1 MEQKQIKLIGL
12 KVKNNGIIQA
22 AELTPDLLSKRLVLV
37 TGNIGNG
44 KSTLLNAAKIATSGT
59 DAIKK
64 SDVLPEGFIAE
75 ALLMDGEVPIYIGVK
90 NTKYQRGEKAG
101 EDKLETYLYTKDDK
115 GKAIQPVIDGVAW
128 TASQYWKALTTEL
141 THSLNDLFSENQT
154 THRKLIE
161 KLFKQ
166 ELDALNANEVV
177 ARINLARDA
186 RNEARIMCQS
196 NGAFMER
203 FQSEGYNESQLDA
216 LKYIDI
222 DKIKEDIRNAE
233 IEKDRAINTP
243 ESEYQLICAKID
255 ANRNKELQRI
265 KDEGNAIRN
274 KINAEKQNN
283 LIEYTQQ
290 LSKYNES
297 KLMVDKLVEDYKKVQ
312 EEVYKFINFNK
323 TSEIRNE
330 QGKLI
335 DCAASKIQK
344 DVVFAIE
351 NAFIE
356 KMSQIEVIDKPIEKS
371 VSQEL
376 INALNQK
383 AEEYKALE
391 SSPVI
396 YPEKVQ
402 PDTSAIDKNIMNLRN
417 SLMSAEENNKIFQR
431 YQLWRNWIEA
441 KALYE
446 KEVDELR
453 KLYASI
459 DTGVEGMKIVPRDT
473 DNGKVEVWIMYNGQY
488 NPAYFGNKEKQSRFM
503 FDYSSFQ
510 RTIIGLLLQSARL
523 NLKSRALRVAFIDD
537 VAFTQN
543 DISVLTNIAEEL
555 NLKLITAWTHEAD
568 KEQLMDGQ
576 VLVDGG
582 EVFFN

>member
-216 LKYIDI
+216 LKYINI

-265 KDEGNAIRN
+265 KDEGSAIRN

-335 DCAASKIQK
+335 DCTASKIQK

-356 KMSQIEVIDKPIEKS
+356 KMSQIEVINKPIEKS

-473 DNGKVEVWIMYNGQY
+473 DNGKVEVWIMYNGHY

>member
-216 LKYIDI
+216 LKYINI

-255 ANRNKELQRI
+255 ANRNKELQCI

-335 DCAASKIQK
+335 DCTASKIQK

-356 KMSQIEVIDKPIEKS
+356 KMSKIKAIDKPIEKS

>member
-335 DCAASKIQK
+335 DCTASKIQK

-356 KMSQIEVIDKPIEKS
+356 KMSQIEVINKPIEKS

>member
-335 DCAASKIQK
+335 DCTASKIQK

-356 KMSQIEVIDKPIEKS
+356 KMSQIEVINKPIEKS

-488 NPAYFGNKEKQSRFM
+488 NPAYFRNKEKQLRFM

>member
-335 DCAASKIQK
+335 DCTASKIQK

-356 KMSQIEVIDKPIEKS
+356 KMSQIEVINKPIEKS

-376 INALNQK
+376 INALKQK
-383 AEEYKALE
+383 VEEYKALE